1 LNGEAYQKMHCAVM
15 GDNNHPKVWSV
26 GLLIYVAVFIWSAW
40 EPYSRVVWGLEVA
53 PAVIALL
60 LLVFTRSFF
69 PLTSLSYSLILL
81 YCLLLMVGAHF
92 SFSRVPWFVTLS
104 ESMGWSRIYFDKLV
118 HLGQGFVPAL
128 VVREFVIRR
137 QLISGYYWQWFF
149 VVAFCLAVSAGYELI
164 EWWLALVL
172 GLEANIFLATQ
183 GDPWDTQSDMLMA
196 LLGAMLAMVTLSR
209 YQDKQL
215 TSC

>member
-1 LNGEAYQKMHCAVM
+1 MYTSWLEG
-15 GDNNHPKVWSV
+15 NNHSNIWFT
-26 GLLIYVAVFIWSAW
+26 GLLIYTIGFIWSAW
-40 EPYSRVVWGLEVA
+40 EPYSRMVWGLEIA
-53 PAVIALL
+53 PVVIALL
-60 LLVFTRSFF
+60 LLVFTRSIF
-69 PLTSLSYSLILL
+69 PLTPLSYCLILL

-92 SFSRVPWFVTLS
+92 SFSRVPWFVALS
-104 ESMGWSRIYFDKLV
+104 EVMGWSRIYFDKLV

-137 QLISGYYWQWFF
+137 QVISGYYWQWFF

-164 EWWLALVL
+164 EWWLALAL
-172 GLEANIFLATQ
+172 GMDADVFLATQ

-196 LLGAMLAMVTLSR
+196 LLGAMLAMLTLSR

-215 TSC
+215 TSCTFN